1 MFSESKE
8 IPGKLW
14 GTWGKANVKKDILAV
29 DPEQIVAE
37 TLSLGAEQSTVGT
50 SDLGTVQA
58 ASDISD
64 LGTAKV
70 AVDVDPEE
78 FFKIRQLLTDE
89 QQLYVYKALN
99 LQKAYALLKSG
110 VVKNM
115 RFYGNI
121 EKIVTENGGRRYSG
135 DKGDAFTELLYM
147 LYPSP
152 AGDLNTNTNFRGRDS
167 FAMYGGMSP
176 ELAAK
181 FFAILN
187 DCRNNKV
194 EIPEEIT
201 SFTFKKDVGKES
213 FHYCVNSELKR
224 VLTWLKDKGLLTDKD
239 IEDVIK
245 EAEKHEK
252 SLNELDISRLK
263 TKFDYIKKAC
273 NCKKDVAA
281 YFKEEE
287 ERLKRK
293 LGNENTNLGIIKEL
307 EEALK
312 KELTEEDLKDDTLVR
327 DKLKKQKE
335 VYKGIL
341 KELNS
346 KAESIENSEI
356 SKKAKFLIRFI
367 NVLKEAVKLEVTD
380 GSSYPEYLTE
390 RILMSYMCQT
400 LNSSE
405 DVRELYQKIAEQ
417 LSQNETNKIP
427 NPEEKKA
434 AIAEKIVAEKEE
446 IDRLNDIIN
455 TAKIQEMSPYK
466 SATQSNGTTYK
477 IGLLDSDGNVQIQAD
492 TFADCA
498 DIAARHVINLL
509 TFANEQNWDLIL
521 KDANMEDLNTKLKE
535 VVDAIENKNS
545 VKFYDL
551 KTRLQMFFLYQRGF
565 IEGID
570 NEEDI
575 EYRSKNGADDVTPLA
590 RTLWEYVI
598 CNMNEENLA
607 KGQDKDEGFY
617 SIAYAYGKNHELDTG
632 YTNMLKLMW
641 NMAKALNL
649 QSGRLDSAK
658 NEIDALS
665 SLKEY
670 DETAFKK
677 ALSSTF
683 ALFNASDG
691 IEFTLSDCKYEEGK
705 VTGNVNVTV
714 DITKGDQRLKFTI
727 DHYTVHGEI
736 THNPIESNFYKYAEK
751 CCKFDEPAL
760 TRLKKL
766 EGKSDWELTEEDR
779 VLLGAINSSLNNNFE
794 KLLLRSFINDSS
806 DRERITPPAGFYGA
820 FSKVELKSDDI
831 FKNTDLYKKYKALSA
846 FKALQDEENNVTRV
860 NQVLD
865 IDIMKVAKKIVVRQ
879 IIKDEGKPKGKYLS
893 DIIYVKY
900 LQNHE
905 DKKEDYPNINDMICF
920 YKFGEIEETYF
931 TNERGEKQKNMNFD
945 IIKTSGENEVYLLIK
960 SIPENGELIIPST
973 IHDKDGK
980 EYKVRRFDKYSNVA
994 FETLKTIKFT
1004 GNFENLEIWSYFFH
1018 DFKNLQTIEIN
1029 GNVKKLTILESTFYC
1044 HQTLREFI
1052 IKGDIG
1058 DLTLMEDAF
1067 CSCKVLG
1074 NLIIQGNVENLNLG
1088 SKIVSDSSKA
1098 KIFLPEDL
1106 KNKVPANFEEKNKV
1120 IFYNITGDGT
1130 LHLKVNEAVGEI
1142 SLDKETQETLG
1153 ENFKNLRAM
1162 GLEGNA
1168 VEIIFDDG
1176 LEGEFLEVKDETR
1189 LHYENKKV

>member
-1 MFSESKE
+1 
-8 IPGKLW
+8 
-14 GTWGKANVKKDILAV
+14 
-29 DPEQIVAE
+29 
-37 TLSLGAEQSTVGT
+37 
-50 SDLGTVQA
+50 
-58 ASDISD
+58 
-64 LGTAKV
+64 
-70 AVDVDPEE
+70 
-78 FFKIRQLLTDE
+78 
-89 QQLYVYKALN
+89 
-99 LQKAYALLKSG
+99 
-110 VVKNM
+110 
-115 RFYGNI
+115 
-121 EKIVTENGGRRYSG
+121 
-135 DKGDAFTELLYM
+135 M

-152 AGDLNTNTNFRGRDS
+152 AGVLNTDTGFRGRDS
-167 FAMYGGMSP
+167 FAMHGGMSL

-194 EIPEEIT
+194 EIPENT
-201 SFTFKKDVGKES
+201 TFTLKKETGKES
-213 FHYCVNSELKR
+213 FHYCVNSEFKR

-252 SLNELDISRLK
+252 SLNELDLSRLK

-273 NCKKDVAA
+273 NRKKDVAA

-565 IEGID
+565 IENAG
-570 NEEDI
+570 EEKDRG
-575 EYRSKNGADDVTPLA
+575 YRSKNGADDVTSLA

-649 QSGRLDSAK
+649 QSGRLDLAK

-714 DITKGDQRLKFTI
+714 DITKGDQRLNFKI
-727 DHYTVHGEI
+727 KHNAGHGEI
-736 THNPIESNFYKYAEK
+736 KHNPANFNFYKYFK
-751 CCKFDEPAL
+751 KYFKDEILKLAV
-760 TRLKKL
+760 LKKL
-766 EGKSDWELTEEDR
+766 EKGFDLFGKEIDLREKIIKD
-779 VLLGAINSSLNNNFE
+779 LNETLNNFE
-794 KLLLRSFINDSS
+794 KLLLRSSFNYYAKY
-806 DRERITPPAGFYGA
+806 RITPPTGFYGA
-820 FSKVELKSDDI
+820 FSGEELKSDDA
-831 FKNTDLYKKYKALSA
+831 FRNTDLYKKYKALSA
-846 FKALQDEENNVTRV
+846 FKTLQGEENNVDRI
-860 NQVLD
+860 NLLLD
-865 IDIMKVAKKIVVRQ
+865 IETMRGAKKIVIKQLTKGEDGKQQ
-879 IIKDEGKPKGKYLS
+879 ITEENLNDMLYEKYLKQYKGARNRRGQEYS
-893 DIIYVKY
+893 
-900 LQNHE
+900 
-905 DKKEDYPNINDMICF
+905 NIDNSICF
-920 YKFGEIEETYF
+920 HDFGEIEKTYF
-931 TNERGEKQKNMNFD
+931 DNESFD
-945 IIKTSGENEVYLLIK
+945 IIKTDKENEVRLFIK
-960 SIPENGELIIPST
+960 NIPENGELIIPS
-973 IHDKDGK
+973 IVYGNGEKK
-980 EYKVRRFDKYSNVA
+980 YRVVKIDKYSNVN
-994 FETLKTIKFT
+994 FEGLKTLKYIGDFD
-1004 GNFENLEIWSYFFH
+1004 NLEINQRFY
-1018 DFKNLQTIEIN
+1018 DDARNNLQTVEIN
-1029 GNVKKLTILESTFYC
+1029 GNIKNLMVGEWSFSHCLVLKKFIISGNIVNLTIEYRAFSYCLALNNFVISGKVGSLKIGDDTFDGC
-1044 HQTLREFI
+1044 TALNKFI
-1052 IKGDIG
+1052 I
-1058 DLTLMEDAF
+1058 
-1067 CSCKVLG
+1067 SG
-1074 NLIIQGNVENLNLG
+1074 NIVNLAIKSESFSWCRSLKTFTIQGNVGSLTMEKDAFYRCENLKKLIIRGNVEKLD
-1088 SKIVSDSSKA
+1088 IASDFLNSLDA
-1098 KIFLPEDL
+1098 RIFLPENL
-1106 KNKVPANFEEKNKV
+1106 KNKIPENFEEKDKIV
-1120 IFYNITGDGT
+1120 FYNIIDNRT
-1130 LHLKVNEAVGEI
+1130 LHFKANMITDRI
-1142 SLDKETQETLG
+1142 SLDKKTLETLG
-1153 ENFKNLRAM
+1153 GSFQILQAKNLN
-1162 GLEGNA
+1162 EEI
-1168 VEIIFDDG
+1168 VEVIFDDD
-1176 LEGEFLEVKDETR
+1176 LKDEFLEVKDKTG
-1189 LHYENKKV
+1189 LHYERKRA

>member
-1 MFSESKE
+1 
-8 IPGKLW
+8 
-14 GTWGKANVKKDILAV
+14 
-29 DPEQIVAE
+29 
-37 TLSLGAEQSTVGT
+37 
-50 SDLGTVQA
+50 
-58 ASDISD
+58 
-64 LGTAKV
+64 
-70 AVDVDPEE
+70 
-78 FFKIRQLLTDE
+78 
-89 QQLYVYKALN
+89 
-99 LQKAYALLKSG
+99 
-110 VVKNM
+110 
-115 RFYGNI
+115 
-121 EKIVTENGGRRYSG
+121 
-135 DKGDAFTELLYM
+135 
-147 LYPSP
+147 
-152 AGDLNTNTNFRGRDS
+152 
-167 FAMYGGMSP
+167 
-176 ELAAK
+176 
-181 FFAILN
+181 
-187 DCRNNKV
+187 
-194 EIPEEIT
+194 
-201 SFTFKKDVGKES
+201 
-213 FHYCVNSELKR
+213 
-224 VLTWLKDKGLLTDKD
+224 
-239 IEDVIK
+239 
-245 EAEKHEK
+245 
-252 SLNELDISRLK
+252 
-263 TKFDYIKKAC
+263 
-273 NCKKDVAA
+273 
-281 YFKEEE
+281 
-287 ERLKRK
+287 
-293 LGNENTNLGIIKEL
+293 
-307 EEALK
+307 
-312 KELTEEDLKDDTLVR
+312 
-327 DKLKKQKE
+327 
-335 VYKGIL
+335 
-341 KELNS
+341 
-346 KAESIENSEI
+346 
-356 SKKAKFLIRFI
+356 
-367 NVLKEAVKLEVTD
+367 
-380 GSSYPEYLTE
+380 
-390 RILMSYMCQT
+390 
-400 LNSSE
+400 
-405 DVRELYQKIAEQ
+405 
-417 LSQNETNKIP
+417 
-427 NPEEKKA
+427 
-434 AIAEKIVAEKEE
+434 
-446 IDRLNDIIN
+446 
-455 TAKIQEMSPYK
+455 
-466 SATQSNGTTYK
+466 
-477 IGLLDSDGNVQIQAD
+477 
-492 TFADCA
+492 
-498 DIAARHVINLL
+498 
-509 TFANEQNWDLIL
+509 
-521 KDANMEDLNTKLKE
+521 
-535 VVDAIENKNS
+535 
-545 VKFYDL
+545 
-551 KTRLQMFFLYQRGF
+551 
-565 IEGID
+565 
-570 NEEDI
+570 
-575 EYRSKNGADDVTPLA
+575 
-590 RTLWEYVI
+590 
-598 CNMNEENLA
+598 
-607 KGQDKDEGFY
+607 
-617 SIAYAYGKNHELDTG
+617 
-632 YTNMLKLMW
+632 MLKLMW
-641 NMAKALNL
+641 NMA
-649 QSGRLDSAK
+649 
-658 NEIDALS
+658 
-665 SLKEY
+665 
-670 DETAFKK
+670 K

-705 VTGNVNVTV
+705 VTGNVTV

-1052 IKGDIG
+1052 IKSDIG

-1142 SLDKETQETLG
+1142 SLDKETLETLG

>member
-1 MFSESKE
+1 MQE
-8 IPGKLW
+8 
-14 GTWGKANVKKDILAV
+14 
-29 DPEQIVAE
+29 
-37 TLSLGAEQSTVGT
+37 
-50 SDLGTVQA
+50 
-58 ASDISD
+58 
-64 LGTAKV
+64 
-70 AVDVDPEE
+70 
-78 FFKIRQLLTDE
+78 
-89 QQLYVYKALN
+89 
-99 LQKAYALLKSG
+99 AYTLLKSG
-110 VVKNM
+110 VVENI

-121 EKIVTENGGRRYSG
+121 VEIVTVNGVRRYTA
-135 DKGDAFTELLYM
+135 DKGDVFIELLYM

-152 AGDLNTNTNFRGRDS
+152 AGVLNTDTGFRGRDS
-167 FAMYGGMSP
+167 FAMHGGMSL

-194 EIPEEIT
+194 EIPENT
-201 SFTFKKDVGKES
+201 TFTLKKETGKES
-213 FHYCVNSELKR
+213 FHYCVNSEFKR

-245 EAEKHEK
+245 EAERHEKSLNELDISRLRTKFDYIKKALGCKKGVTAYFEGEEKSLKRKLGNENTNLEIIKELEDVLEKGLTEEDLKDDTLVEAKLTEQKKVIEDVIKEAEKHEK
-252 SLNELDISRLK
+252 SLNELDLSRLK

-273 NCKKDVAA
+273 NRKKYVAV

-287 ERLKRK
+287 GRLKRK
-293 LGNENTNLGIIKEL
+293 LGNESTNLEIIKEL
-307 EEALK
+307 EDVLK
-312 KELTEEDLKDDTLVR
+312 KELTEEDLKDDTLVK

-346 KAESIENSEI
+346 KAESIENSKI
-356 SKKAKFLIRFI
+356 SKKAKFLMHFI
-367 NVLKEAVKLEVTD
+367 NTMKEATKLEVTD

-400 LNSSE
+400 LNSLE
-405 DVRELYQKIAEQ
+405 DVQKLYQEIAKQ
-417 LSQNETNKIP
+417 LAQNETNKIP
-427 NPEEKKA
+427 THEEKKT
-434 AIAEKIVAEKEE
+434 AIAEKIVAEKEK
-446 IDRLNDIIN
+446 IARLNDIIN

-466 SATQSNGTTYK
+466 SATQSNGTTFK
-477 IGLLDSDGNVQIQAD
+477 IGLLDSDGNVQIQVD

-498 DIAARHVINLL
+498 DITARHVINLL

-521 KDANMEDLNTKLKE
+521 NGANIKELNVKLKE
-535 VVDAIENKNS
+535 VIDAINNNRK

-565 IEGID
+565 IEGVD
-570 NEEDI
+570 NEEDR

-607 KGQDKDEGFY
+607 KGPDKDESFY

-632 YTNMLKLMW
+632 YANMLKLMW

-649 QSGRLDSAK
+649 QSGKLDSAK
-658 NEIDALS
+658 KEIDALS

-691 IEFTLSDCKYEEGK
+691 IEFTLSDCKYEEDK
-705 VTGNVNVTV
+705 VTGNVTV

-736 THNPIESNFYKYAEK
+736 THNPIESNFYRYAEK

-794 KLLLRSFINDSS
+794 KLLLRSFINDLS

-865 IDIMKVAKKIVVRQ
+865 IDIMRVAKKIVVRQ
-879 IIKDEGKPKGKYLS
+879 IIKDEGKQKEKYLS
-893 DIIYVKY
+893 DIIYAKY

-945 IIKTSGENEVYLLIK
+945 IIKTNEEGKVRLLIK

-973 IHDKDGK
+973 IYTKEGK
-980 EYKVRRFDKYSNVA
+980 EYKVRWFDKYSNVA
-994 FETLKTIKFT
+994 FETLKAIKFT

-1058 DLTLMEDAF
+1058 DLTLIEDAF
-1067 CSCKVLG
+1067 CSCKVLE

-1106 KNKVPANFEEKNKV
+1106 KNKIPANFEEKNKI
-1120 IFYNITGDGT
+1120 IFYNTVDDGT
-1130 LHLKVNEAVGEI
+1130 LHLKVNKLTYRI
-1142 SLDKETQETLG
+1142 SLDKETLETFG
-1153 ENFKNLRAM
+1153 TNFQKLRAVD
-1162 GLEGNA
+1162 LKEDA
-1168 VEIIFDDG
+1168 VEIIFDDD
-1176 LEGEFLEVKDETR
+1176 LKGEFLEVKDETG
-1189 LHYENKKV
+1189 LHYERKKHKS